1 MWHVWGR
8 GRAYRVFVLKP
19 GGKRPLGKPRHRWQ
33 DDNIMDFASNRWE
46 GMDWSNV
53 AQHMDMG

>member
-1 MWHVWGR
+1 MPKNAKNHE
-8 GRAYRVFVLKP
+8 
-19 GGKRPLGKPRHRWQ
+19 GKRPLGKPRHRWQ